1 MNNSEKHIIE
11 NAIQNVSEDRA
22 TEEQKILTELYY
34 AYSLRKSLNNVY
46 EKITP
51 INTKEKDIIKIFQNF
66 EDTVKTLYDLLYD
79 YCGSSQTYTIDNIIE
94 YTQDLLSEKIKIE
107 KSRNKNMIRKLF
119 KVVTCRKYMEK
130 DKWYN
135 ISDIIEII
143 KNNDA
148 DGFQFYRQNLALI
161 MTDLVERGYFTEK
174 SRKVFAGSSGMRYFM
189 KTDKKFI

>member
-11 NAIQNVSEDRA
+11 NAIQNVSKGNA
-22 TEEQKILTELYY
+22 TEEQEMLTELYN
-34 AYSLRKSLNNVY
+34 AYSLRKSLNSVY

-66 EDTVKTLYDLLYD
+66 EDSIKTLYDLLYD
-79 YCGSSQTYTIDNIIE
+79 YCGSSKSYTIDNIIE
-94 YTQDLLSEKIKIE
+94 YTQDLLTEKIKIE
-107 KSRNKNMIRKLF
+107 RSQNKDIIRKLF
-119 KVVTCRKYMEK
+119 KIVTCRKYMEK

-148 DGFQFYRQNLALI
+148 DGYQFYRQNLALI
-161 MTDLVERGYFTEK
+161 MSDLVDRGYFIEK
-174 SRKVFAGSSGMRYFM
+174 SREIFTGSSGMRYFM
-189 KTDKKFI
+189 KTDKEFI